1 MASNNYVPTVD
12 YTSRDY
18 SSILQDMISL
28 IPTFAPNWTSRDAS
42 DFGIALLELFSY
54 MGDILNYYIDRSAN
68 EAFIAT
74 ASQRENVLAI
84 ANLLGY
90 AATDSTAA
98 TVTLT
103 FYNSTGSPISVPAL
117 TQVATS
123 NVSNGITSQVIYETN
138 TSITV
143 PAASGS
149 TPGSTTVKATQGVT
163 VSGSGGS
170 GELVGTSDGTA
181 GQSFALSQQ
190 PVINDSISVVIGGV
204 NYEQVQYLIDYQS
217 YDPVFVS
224 FTDAYGITY
233 VNFGDNVSGRIPPA
247 SSPVYVTYR
256 VGGGSA
262 GNVAAGTI
270 NYIISFPTGSIPAGL
285 TVSNPNIG
293 NVSGAA
299 TGGADPESTDS
310 IRVNAPLSI
319 KALNRAVSVDDYS
332 SLALQV
338 TAVEKATAVGSNYKS
353 ITLYFVPYGDTG
365 LQSDGVTPSTVFNS
379 LVSSLQTFFTGKTP
393 PGTTITYQPATYVPV
408 NAILN
413 VTVLPQYNQLTVQTS
428 VQSVIASLLNI
439 SNVSFADRITV
450 QDFYSQVSAVEGVA
464 YAQIQKLARNDQ
476 DYNYTA
482 TNSVLSG
489 GTATLTLSVPTA
501 TVTAASAS
509 GGVVT
514 YTASNTFSAG
524 QTVTITGLS
533 TSTFNL
539 ANAVIA
545 SATSS
550 QFTVISSATG
560 TPVTGASA
568 TAVIPHKLVTGSEI
582 IVNLTSN
589 TAYNGIFIVNGY
601 TTTTVSYALAA
612 GNISS
617 ASATGTVEILTV
629 NDIVCAFNEIPQASS
644 NGIVVNA
651 LGGITG

>member
-1 MASNNYVPTVD
+1 MASNNYVPTID

-18 SSILQDMISL
+18 TSILQDMINL
-28 IPTFAPNWTSRDAS
+28 IPTFAPNWTSRDPS
-42 DFGIALLELFSY
+42 DFGIALLELFAY
-54 MGDILNYYIDRSAN
+54 MGDVLNYYIDRSAN
-68 EAFIAT
+68 EAFLST
-74 ASQRENVLAI
+74 ASQRESVLSI
-84 ANLLGY
+84 ATLLGY

-103 FYNSTGSPISVPAL
+103 FYNSSSSTITVPAL

-123 NVSNGITSQVIYETN
+123 NVSNGVTSQIIYETN
-138 TSITV
+138 TAITV

-149 TPGSTTVKATQGVT
+149 TPGSATVAATQGIT
-163 VSGSGGS
+163 ISGNSGQ
-170 GELVGTSDGTA
+170 GELIGTSDGTA
-181 GQSFALSQQ
+181 GQTYALSQN
-190 PVINDSISVVIGGV
+190 PVINDSTEIVVGGI
-204 NYEQVQYLIDYQS
+204 NYEKVEYLIDYQS
-217 YDPVFVS
+217 YDPVFVT

-233 VNFGDNVSGRIPPA
+233 IIFGDNVSGRIPPA
-247 SSPVYVTYR
+247 SSPIYCTYR
-256 VGGGSA
+256 VGGGST

-270 NYIISFPTGSIPAGL
+270 NYIVKFPTGAIPAGL
-285 TVSNPNIG
+285 TVSNEN
-293 NVSGAA
+293 NAA

-310 IRVNAPLSI
+310 IRINAPLSI
-319 KALNRAVSVDDYS
+319 KALNRAVSTNDYT

-338 TAVEKATAVGSNYKS
+338 SSVSKATAIGSNYKS
-353 ITLYFVPYGDTG
+353 ITLYFVPYGDSG
-365 LQSDGVTPSTVFNS
+365 LQNDGVTPSTIFNN
-379 LVSSLQTFFTGKTP
+379 LAAQLATFFTGKTP

-408 NAILN
+408 NAIVNL
-413 VTVLPQYNQLTVQTS
+413 TVLPQYNQLTVQTA
-428 VQSVIASLLNI
+428 VQAIISSLLDI
-439 SNVSFADRITV
+439 ANVQFGDRISV
-450 QDFYSQVSAVEGVA
+450 QDFYSQVAAIEGVA
-464 YAQIQKLARNDQ
+464 YAQVEKLVRNDQ
-476 DYNYTA
+476 DYNYTV
-482 TNSVLSG
+482 TNAALTS

-509 GGVVT
+509 AGVVT

-524 QTVTITGLS
+524 KTVTITGLS

-539 ANAVIA
+539 TNAVIA

-568 TAVIPHKLVTGSEI
+568 TAVIPHKLVTGSELQ
-582 IVNLTSN
+582 VALTSN
-589 TAYNGIFIVNGY
+589 TAYNGIFVVNGY

-612 GNISS
+612 NNISS
-617 ASATGTVEILTV
+617 ASASGTAEILTV